1 MRTRN
6 KNTDN
11 INKNREPFFRIL
23 AEQGKAK
30 KHTFPSAEIWDLG
43 KKAEA
48 KCASLGLP
56 KSRRQ
61 GAEIT
66 ITSGGSVPL
75 KYAYPRRVSIA
86 TFRRGKT
93 DWFLTSIVVTSSWC
107 RSAGNEFAKLTPTQ
121 SDYLVKRVTSQ
132 FGGITPEPLELL
144 ANPSHC
150 SS

>member
-1 MRTRN
+1 MKTKNRN
-6 KNTDN
+6 RNRDN
-11 INKNREPFFRIL
+11 IAKNREPFFRIL
-23 AEQGKAK
+23 AEQGRAK
-30 KHTFPSAEIWDLG
+30 RHTFPSLEIWDLG

-61 GAEIT
+61 GAEVT

-93 DWFLTSIVVTSSWC
+93 DWFLTSVKVTSSWC
-107 RSAGNEFAKLTPTQ
+107 RSAGGEFAQLTPAQ
-121 SDYLVKRVTSQ
+121 SAYLVRRVTAQ
-132 FGGITPEPLELL
+132 FGVL
-144 ANPSHC
+144 S
-150 SS
+150 

>member
-1 MRTRN
+1 MKNQHINNITSNRN
-6 KNTDN
+6 P
-11 INKNREPFFRIL
+11 IIRRIK
-23 AEQGKAK
+23 AEQGRAK
-30 KHTFPSAEIWDLG
+30 THTFHISEICELS

-61 GAEIT
+61 GAEVT

-93 DWFLTSIVVTSSWC
+93 DWFLTSVKVVSSWC
-107 RSAGNEFAKLTPTQ
+107 RSAGGESAQITPAQ
-121 SDYLVKRVTSQ
+121 KDYLVRRVTDQ
-132 FGGITPEPLELL
+132 FEVL
-144 ANPSHC
+144 S
-150 SS
+150 